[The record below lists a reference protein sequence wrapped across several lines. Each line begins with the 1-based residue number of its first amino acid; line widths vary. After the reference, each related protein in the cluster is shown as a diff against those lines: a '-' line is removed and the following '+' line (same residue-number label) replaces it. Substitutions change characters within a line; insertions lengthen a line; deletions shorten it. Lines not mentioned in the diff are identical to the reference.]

1 MESLSLTTLAQEQL
15 EQART
20 SSAGRSARTLH
31 GGHSKLRQTVIAI
44 RAEEALGEHESPDEA
59 TLQVLQ
65 GRVRMT
71 AGEDVWEGGAGDFLI
86 IPEHRHDLTALED
99 AVVLLSAFNA

>member
-1 MESLSLTTLAQEQL
+1 M
-15 EQART
+15 
-20 SSAGRSARTLH
+20 
-31 GGHSKLRQTVIAI
+31 
-44 RAEEALGEHESPDEA
+44 
-59 TLQVLQ
+59 QVLQ

-71 AGEDVWEGGAGDFLI
+71 AGEDAWEGGAGDFLI